1 MVSGQGPVRRGT
13 ADMSN
18 RILFGIVIV
27 LILCITLAVL
37 NPTREQ
43 YARFLE
49 ESLDKALDRME
60 AEPGERHRALH
71 DALKAHGNKI
81 IASVVGAG
89 TVRHNYGL
97 LTVYETRVLDVDIR
111 VVGVAGLFIPLE
123 REDDLVKKLG
133 RVVF

>member
-1 MVSGQGPVRRGT
+1 
-13 ADMSN
+13 MSN

-27 LILCITLAVL
+27 LSLCIALAVL

-49 ESLDKALDRME
+49 ESLDKALDRMDQQ
-60 AEPGERHRALH
+60 AGDRQKALH
-71 DALKAHGNKI
+71 DVLKAHGNKI
-81 IASVVGAG
+81 IASVVGSR
-89 TVRHNYGL
+89 TIRHNYGL
-97 LTVYETRVLDVDIR
+97 LTIYETRVLDVDIR